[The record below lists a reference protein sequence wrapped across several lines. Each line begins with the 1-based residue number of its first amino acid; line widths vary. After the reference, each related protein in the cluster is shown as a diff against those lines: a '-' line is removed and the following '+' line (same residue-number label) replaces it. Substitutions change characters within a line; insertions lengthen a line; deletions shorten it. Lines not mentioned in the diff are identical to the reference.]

1 MSYDSDQPRAP
12 RKPRPP
18 RAQAFSEAEL
28 AERRRIQIRDGGLWR
43 IGAVTRWLLAGAL
56 SATGALALLAAGTF
70 HGHTLAPAPPTA
82 QAASAGSASQTTGA
96 AAPPAAPAQPPTT
109 SAAPAVV
116 VSGGS

>member
-1 MSYDSDQPRAP
+1 MSYASDQPRVPRSPRAP
-12 RKPRPP
+12 R
-18 RAQAFSEAEL
+18 AHAFSETEL

-43 IGAVTRWLLAGAL
+43 IGAATRWLLAGAL

-70 HGHTLAPAPPTA
+70 HGHTLAPATA
-82 QAASAGSASQTTGA
+82 QAASANPQTTGTA
-96 AAPPAAPAQPPTT
+96 GPIAAPAQPPTT

>member
-1 MSYDSDQPRAP
+1 MSYPSDEPRVP
-12 RKPRPP
+12 RRPRPP
-18 RAQAFSEAEL
+18 RAHSISETEL

-43 IGAVTRWLLAGAL
+43 IGAATRWLLAGAV

-70 HGHTLAPAPPTA
+70 HGHTLAPAAATA
-82 QAASAGSASQTTGA
+82 QAASASTASPTAGSASSL
-96 AAPPAAPAQPPTT
+96 AAPAQAPTT